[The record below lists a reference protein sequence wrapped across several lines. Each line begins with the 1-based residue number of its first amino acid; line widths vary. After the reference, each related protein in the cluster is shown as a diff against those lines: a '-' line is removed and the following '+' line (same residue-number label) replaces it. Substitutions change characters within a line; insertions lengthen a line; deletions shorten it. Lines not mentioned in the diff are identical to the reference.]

1 MQKTIC
7 TICGAENELL
17 EKHARS
23 TCINCDNDL
32 DVSNAYTLPKSI
44 TPKTNEL
51 SEQDRVDLKHRM
63 KIAKNIYWVLW
74 LMMALL
80 VISRWTTSFP
90 KNIVEHLMVI
100 CFGLLLIIQA
110 HIDSKK
116 GISYLGSGLG
126 NITKRHGSFESR
138 ILYVYLIGTVLL
150 LAGIVM
156 LAMELL

>member
-1 MQKTIC
+1 
-7 TICGAENELL
+7 
-17 EKHARS
+17 
-23 TCINCDNDL
+23 
-32 DVSNAYTLPKSI
+32 
-44 TPKTNEL
+44 
-51 SEQDRVDLKHRM
+51 
-63 KIAKNIYWVLW
+63 
-74 LMMALL
+74 MMALL

-90 KNIVEHLMVI
+90 KNIVEHLMVM

-126 NITKRHGSFESR
+126 NITKKHGSFESR

-156 LAMELL
+156 LAKELL